1 MAEPGD
7 RAPQGDP
14 DVIII
19 GAGAAGLRAA
29 CLLSRHDLNVQVIEA
44 RSRLGGRILTRRTDR
59 WPLPIEL
66 GAELIHGPADETKRL
81 LDTEDIEQ
89 LPDDHFLRERGFLTH
104 LDKFYKTLSDASKK
118 VPHQVSTAEE
128 ALAVISK
135 RDERSASL
143 VRMFVEG
150 FHAADPATLSWKA
163 MIGEDGDLA
172 QTLQFRPRGGYDQVI
187 NRMESE
193 LGSNVRIRLSTE
205 VRRIE
210 WKRDHAKLTLLHDG
224 ETSTQN
230 ASRVIVTVPLSILQD
245 EAIVFDPIIPAVTEA
260 CRNLQVGH
268 VVKLWLVFTNPF
280 WRNPG
285 LAAMRTTGK
294 SSPPL
299 NFIHDP
305 EESFST
311 WWTMAPSSAP
321 ILVAWAGGPK
331 AAALS
336 GRSLDSLVDI
346 ALENLASLLEI
357 DQRMIR
363 AKFIAAHHHD
373 WSSDPWSRGA
383 YSFPGVNG
391 EKAREHLNR
400 PVEETIFFAG
410 EALAE
415 QAGTVEGALQSGRR
429 AAERVLLGLS
439 VIHGR

>member
-7 RAPQGDP
+7 RARHGDP

-19 GAGAAGLRAA
+19 GGGAAGLRAA
-29 CLLSRHDLNVQVIEA
+29 CLLSRHDLNVQLIEA
-44 RSRLGGRILTRRTDR
+44 RPRLGGRILTRRTDR

-66 GAELIHGPADETKRL
+66 GAELIHGAANETRNL
-81 LDTEDIEQ
+81 LDRGDIEQ
-89 LPDDHFLRERGFLTH
+89 LPDDHFLRERGVLTH
-104 LDKFYKTLSDASKK
+104 LDKFYQTLSDASTK
-118 VPHQVSTAEE
+118 VPDQVLTAEE
-128 ALAVISK
+128 AIAVISK
-135 RDERSASL
+135 QDERSASL

-150 FHAADPATLSWKA
+150 FHAADPAILGWKA
-163 MIGEDGDLA
+163 MTGEDGGLA
-172 QTLQFRPRGGYDQVI
+172 QTLQFRPRHGYDQVI

-224 ETSTQN
+224 ETSTEE

-245 EAIVFDPIIPAVTEA
+245 EAIAFDPIIPAVTEA
-260 CRNLQVGH
+260 CRNLQMGH
-268 VVKLWLVFTNPF
+268 VVKLLLGFTNPF
-280 WRNPG
+280 WNDPG
-285 LAAMRTTGK
+285 LTPMRASGK

-305 EESFST
+305 EEPFPT

-321 ILVAWAGGPK
+321 ILVAWAGGPR

-336 GRSLDSLVDI
+336 GRSLDSLVNL
-346 ALENLASLLEI
+346 ALENLATLLQI
-357 DQRMIR
+357 DQKLIR

-383 YSFPGVNG
+383 YSFQGVNG
-391 EKAREHLNR
+391 QKAREHLNG

-415 QAGTVEGALQSGRR
+415 QTGTVEGALQSGRR

-439 VIHGR
+439 VIHDR